1 MVGYIHLWRR
11 LLKKPIWLKS
21 TPEQRSVLIAI
32 LLMANFYENEWE
44 WKGEKFQVVPGQFIT
59 SLESIRKKSGQGISI
74 QNVRSSL
81 KRFEKLEFL
90 TNKSTKQGRLISIIN
105 WEDYQS
111 SENNTQHSTQQRPNK
126 GATKT
131 QHLSNND
138 KKDKNERIKDIVFF
152 LNQKANTNFKPT
164 TNKTRSLINARLNE
178 NFTLPDFKFV
188 ITKKCS
194 DWIGTDMEKYLRPET
209 LFGTKFESYLNEKQG
224 KAGVLKPTTYAQ
236 AQDLERRTMVKIL
249 KDMENEDNKTGNSQ
263 RVDQASH
270 LLSHGKKID

>member
-44 WKGEKFQVVPGQFIT
+44 WKGEKFKVEPGQFIT

-105 WEDYQS
+105 WIDYQS
-111 SENNTQHSTQQRPNK
+111 SENSTQHSTQQRPNK
-126 GATKT
+126 EATKT

-138 KKDKNERIKDIVFF
+138 KKDKNERIKDIGYPEWLDLSLWKEFKKYRTKIKAPLTTHAEQLALTKLDAVRKEGFAPADIINQTIECGWKSFF
-152 LNQKANTNFKPT
+152 PPK
-164 TNKTRSLINARLNE
+164 NKTPSKNNKDIFRDDHFLKTAYNMMKPPYKE
-178 NFTLPDFKFV
+178 DDFNCHCRAFNRDPGEVRHQIKQLTEGGV
-188 ITKKCS
+188 I
-194 DWIGTDMEKYLRPET
+194 
-209 LFGTKFESYLNEKQG
+209 
-224 KAGVLKPTTYAQ
+224 
-236 AQDLERRTMVKIL
+236 
-249 KDMENEDNKTGNSQ
+249 
-263 RVDQASH
+263 
-270 LLSHGKKID
+270 

>member
-1 MVGYIHLWRR
+1 MVGYIHLWRK

-44 WKGEKFQVVPGQFIT
+44 WKGEKFQVEPGQFIT

-105 WEDYQS
+105 WIDYQS
-111 SENNTQHSTQQRPNK
+111 SENTTQHSTQQRPNK
-126 GATKT
+126 EATKT

-138 KKDKNERIKDIVFF
+138 KKDKKERIKDIEYPEWLDKFLWKQYKIYRTKIKAPLTDHAEQLSLNALKEQIDAGFKQSDIINQTIESGRWKSFF
-152 LNQKANTNFKPT
+152 PVK
-164 TNKTRSLINARLNE
+164 NKQ
-178 NFTLPDFKFV
+178 
-188 ITKKCS
+188 TK
-194 DWIGTDMEKYLRPET
+194 
-209 LFGTKFESYLNEKQG
+209 GTKNAELCGTTKYDGIG
-224 KAGVLKPTTYAQ
+224 KTLHT
-236 AQDLERRTMVKIL
+236 E
-249 KDMENEDNKTGNSQ
+249 
-263 RVDQASH
+263 
-270 LLSHGKKID
+270 